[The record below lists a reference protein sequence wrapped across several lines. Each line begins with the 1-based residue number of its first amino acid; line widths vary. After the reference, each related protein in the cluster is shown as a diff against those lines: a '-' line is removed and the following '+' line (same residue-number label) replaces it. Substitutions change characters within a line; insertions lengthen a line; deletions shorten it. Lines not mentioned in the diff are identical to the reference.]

1 MSNLRTNGLVTLEAS
16 SRRERLSRALSR
28 HPRWTKVA
36 AHLDD
41 AINVIGPGNAVG
53 RRKGQ
58 VYLTLSYA
66 GLMKGFN
73 HYLTHGAEFDRHV
86 ASELLGEEERELLRI
101 DGNPYVIQVAVPG
114 EAALAAA
121 HPFFTVDHMRARGEV
136 PNILKEFLQAWCFR
150 LPRPSIQSRNLIPI
164 AA

>member
-36 AHLDD
+36 AQLDD

-86 ASELLGEEERELLRI
+86 ASELLGEEERE
-101 DGNPYVIQVAVPG
+101 
-114 EAALAAA
+114 AALAAA